1 MAEHRATQRALAHGS
16 RQPGDKQDGIM
27 DTLLR
32 DIRYAVR
39 QLARQRAFTATAVT
53 TLALGIG
60 ANTAMFSIVYGV
72 LLRPLPYPDPEAI
85 VRVGEARPGQVQ
97 SSVTLSN
104 RSAHLLQ
111 EEVESFEQIA
121 AYRARSVDWTGPDGV
136 VPLRGATVSP
146 SLFPLL
152 RATPH
157 LGRLFTEEEA
167 QAGAERVV
175 LLSHGAW
182 TNRFAADPDIVG
194 TAVDFGGDPYTVVG
208 VLTEGF
214 YFPNPEGE
222 FWTPFVIPPFTPPVP
237 DSSGRITMTIV
248 RFSALGRLG
257 PGVSPEQAAAEAGT
271 ILQRSDNSSAAPR
284 AGGNR
289 PPGERR
295 AIEARVVPL
304 LEEMVGEYRPALL
317 ALSAATVLVL
327 LIACVNVAGLL
338 LARGVTRQRTLAI
351 CAALGA
357 GRGRLVRQLLTE
369 SVVLSLGGGALG
381 LAAAAVVLQVVPALV
396 PGDIAR
402 LGEVGIDGTALA
414 FTLGLSVVVGLL
426 FGAAPAFQWS
436 RLRLV
441 RTLNEGSA
449 QAAGGFRLLRSNRA
463 RAALATAQVA
473 LALVLA
479 VGAGLLLRSFV
490 GLVTVDRGYDP
501 ANVITARTRNP
512 DVRLATAALTPD
524 AMDEFRAAIQR
535 FKESLLEELTRMERL
550 PDVAAVGLSS
560 NLPLV
565 PAGGMTTAFRVAGE
579 PVPSNRADRKRSA
592 LKVASPGY
600 FDVMRLR
607 LRSGRTFTRLDGAD
621 SLPVLV
627 VNETFVREVLD
638 GEPAVGQRLLSGRDD
653 DPWEV
658 IGVVADIRYDGLG
671 ARESE
676 AEAFISLYQAG
687 TAEVSGLSLPTVA
700 VRTTGDPLAVIPF
713 LEEAVAAAHP
723 GASIDNVMTMD
734 ARLSA
739 AIEQPRFY
747 AVFVGCF
754 AALALF
760 LAAFGIYGLLS
771 YTVSQRRREIGVR
784 MALGAQ
790 RNDILALVVRQG
802 SALVAAGAVLGLAAA
817 AASARIL
824 ESFLYGIATDD
835 PLTFAAAPLVL
846 VAVAL
851 AACWLPGLR
860 ATRINPMDALRVE

>member
-16 RQPGDKQDGIM
+16 RRSGDKADGTM

-39 QLARQRAFTATAVT
+39 QLARQRAFTATAVA

-111 EEVESFEQIA
+111 ESVESFEQIA
-121 AYRARSVDWTGPDGV
+121 AYRTSSVDWTGPDGV

-152 RATPH
+152 RATPR
-157 LGRLFTEEEA
+157 LGRYFTKEEA

-194 TAVDFGGDPYTVVG
+194 TALDFGGDPYTVVG
-208 VLTEGF
+208 VLAEGF

-222 FWTPFVIPPFTPPVP
+222 FWTPLVIPPFTPPVRN
-237 DSSGRITMTIV
+237 SSEGNLV
-248 RFSALGRLG
+248 YYVLFSALGRLG

-271 ILQRSDNSSAAPR
+271 ILQRS
-284 AGGNR
+284 GNF
-289 PPGERR
+289 PGATGER

-381 LAAAAVVLQVVPALV
+381 LAAAAVVLRVVPALV
-396 PGDIAR
+396 PGNIAR

-501 ANVITARTRNP
+501 ANVITARIRNP
-512 DVRLATAALTPD
+512 DLRPATGALTRD
-524 AMDEFRAAIQR
+524 EMDEFRAATQR
-535 FKESLLEELTRMERL
+535 FKESLLEELTRLERL
-550 PDVAAVGLSS
+550 PDVAAVGLAS
-560 NLPLV
+560 NVPLLT
-565 PAGGMTTAFRVAGE
+565 ASWMTTVIRVAGE
-579 PVPSNRADRKRSA
+579 PLPSNPADRKGSA
-592 LKVASPGY
+592 LQVASPGY

-607 LRSGRTFTRLDGAD
+607 LRRGRTFTRLDGAD

-627 VNETFVREVLD
+627 VNESFVREVLD
-638 GEPAVGQRLLSGRDD
+638 GEPAVGQRLLFGRDD

-658 IGVVADIRYDGLG
+658 IGVVADIRYDGLE

-676 AEAFISLYQAG
+676 AVAFVSPYQAG
-687 TAEVSGLSLPTVA
+687 TAGLFGSSLSLPTVA

-713 LEEAVAAAHP
+713 LEQAVAAAHP
-723 GASIDNVMTMD
+723 GASIDSVMTMD

>member
-1 MAEHRATQRALAHGS
+1 
-16 RQPGDKQDGIM
+16 M

-85 VRVGEARPGQVQ
+85 VRVGEARPGQAR

-111 EEVESFEQIA
+111 EQVESFEQIA
-121 AYRARSVDWTGPDGV
+121 AYRGSSVDWTGPDGV

-152 RATPH
+152 RATPR

-194 TAVDFGGDPYTVVG
+194 TAVDFDGDPYTVVG
-208 VLTEGF
+208 VLAAGF

-237 DSSGRITMTIV
+237 DSSGRITMTIF

-257 PGVSPEQAAAEAGT
+257 PGVSPEQAAAEAST
-271 ILQRSDNSSAAPR
+271 ILQRRDNSSAAPR

-381 LAAAAVVLQVVPALV
+381 LAAAAVVLRVVPALV
-396 PGDIAR
+396 PGNIAR
-402 LGEVGIDGTALA
+402 LGEVGLDGTALA

-512 DVRLATAALTPD
+512 DLRPATGALTSD
-524 AMDEFRAAIQR
+524 ARDELNAAKQR
-535 FKESLLEELTRMERL
+535 FNESLLEELIRMQRL

-560 NLPLV
+560 KLPLLT
-565 PAGGMTTAFRVAGE
+565 AGWMTTMIRVAGE
-579 PVPSNRADRKRSA
+579 PLPSNPADRKLSA
-592 LKVASPGY
+592 LQVASPGY

-607 LRSGRTFTRLDGAD
+607 LRRGRTFTRLDGAD
-621 SLPVLV
+621 SPPVLV

-638 GEPAVGQRLLSGRDD
+638 GEPAVGQRLLFGVDD

-671 ARESE
+671 AGESE
-676 AEAFISLYQAG
+676 AEAFISQYQAR
-687 TAEVSGLSLPTVA
+687 TAGMFGLSLPMVA

-713 LEEAVAAAHP
+713 LEQAVAAAHP
-723 GASIDNVMTMD
+723 GASIDSVMTMD

-835 PLTFAAAPLVL
+835 PLTFAVAPLAL